1 MKKRSA
7 IFIVCLVLAGVLS
20 SLLVDNESSQRG
32 QAQALQAVW
41 TSAGSARVPYEDN
54 GNRIVLA
61 VTINKSEPLRF
72 ILDTGAPIT
81 CIFTSERTVGFDQS
95 MHSDGGT
102 LPAYKRKLF
111 YGQSVEFV
119 DSLEL
124 ELGNFRVT
132 GLSVAKWKPPI
143 LSEPGADYRPGVDG
157 IIGYDLLRFVALE
170 IDRSQRIITLHEPAS
185 LDLSSEWTS
194 EPIEMRARKPYCR
207 VQMRFQ
213 PENEPVSVMA
223 HLDLG
228 NAGGIWCKP
237 GKETGIASPEGKL
250 QKIGMWAM
258 GDPMLG
264 MTSLAHEITFVGQR
278 LNGVVVRM
286 VPGGHYADTGQL
298 ANIGESELKAFD
310 LILDYSK
317 ALIAL
322 KPTLPQT
329 TLSADELRKFEG
341 IFSSS
346 ESNNDF
352 RFHIRGGLLYAN
364 AGGRTDFPLTP
375 TSLHQFKFAPMSLLI
390 SFSLDGNETID
401 HNSFAARQGDRT
413 FQFRRKVDQSNI
425 QGSAE

>member
-20 SLLVDNESSQRG
+20 SLLVDNESSWNG
-32 QAQALQAVW
+32 QTQALQAVW
-41 TSAGSARVPYEDN
+41 TTAGSARVPYEDI
-54 GNRIVLA
+54 GNRIVFA
-61 VTINKSEPLRF
+61 VTINRSEPLRF

-95 MHSDGGT
+95 MQADGET
-102 LPAYKRKLF
+102 LPVYKRKLF
-111 YGQSVEFV
+111 YRQSVDFV
-119 DSLEL
+119 DGLEL
-124 ELGNFRVT
+124 EVGNFRVT

-143 LSEPGADYRPGVDG
+143 LSQSGTDDQPGVDG

-170 IDRSQRIITLHEPAS
+170 IDRSLRIITLHEPAS
-185 LDLSSEWTS
+185 LDLSSEWTTG
-194 EPIEMRARKPYCR
+194 PIELRATKPYCR

-213 PENEPVSVMA
+213 PENQPISVMA

-228 NAGGIWCKP
+228 NAGGIWCKS
-237 GKETGIASPEGKL
+237 GKETGVPSPEGKL
-250 QKIGMWAM
+250 QKIGMWAT

-264 MTSLAHEITFVGQR
+264 VASLAHEIAFVGQR
-278 LNGVVVRM
+278 LNGVVVRV

-310 LILDYSK
+310 LVLDYSR

-329 TLSADELRKFEG
+329 TMSADELRKFEG

-375 TSLHQFKFAPMSLLI
+375 TSPHQFKFAPMSLQI
-390 SFSLDGNETID
+390 SFSLDDDGTIN

-413 FQFRRKVDQSNI
+413 FQFRRKVDL
-425 QGSAE
+425 E